1 MTIWFCYQNKSY
13 RMFTLDSAK
22 KMIHGQKWLR
32 WLDKMENKC
41 ENYFV
46 VIYDT
51 SYCSIA
57 VLAGNHIQIG

>member
-1 MTIWFCYQNKSY
+1 
-13 RMFTLDSAK
+13 MFTLDSAK
-22 KMIHGQKWLR
+22 KVIHGQKCLR

-51 SYCSIA
+51 SHFSIT
-57 VLAGNHIQIG
+57 LPPSNDIQIG

>member
-22 KMIHGQKWLR
+22 KVIHGLKCLR

-51 SYCSIA
+51 SNFSIT
-57 VLAGNHIQIG
+57 LPPTNDIQIG

>member
-1 MTIWFCYQNKSY
+1 
-13 RMFTLDSAK
+13 MFTLDSAK

-32 WLDKMENKC
+32 WLDKMVNKC

-51 SYCSIA
+51 SNFSIT
-57 VLAGNHIQIG
+57 LLPPTNDIQIG